1 MKSAREVGD
10 KMTNTLLKAFKTI
23 EETAD
28 DVLELISKF
37 VDVNTFFLAKNDKKE
52 VNIVRAYNR
61 DDVVLPTGFE
71 TLYRDSF

>member
-1 MKSAREVGD
+1 
-10 KMTNTLLKAFKTI
+10 MTNTLDPTYKSI
-23 EETAD
+23 EEAAE

-52 VNIVRAYNR
+52 VSILRAFNR
-61 DDVVLPTGFE
+61 NDVVLPSGFE